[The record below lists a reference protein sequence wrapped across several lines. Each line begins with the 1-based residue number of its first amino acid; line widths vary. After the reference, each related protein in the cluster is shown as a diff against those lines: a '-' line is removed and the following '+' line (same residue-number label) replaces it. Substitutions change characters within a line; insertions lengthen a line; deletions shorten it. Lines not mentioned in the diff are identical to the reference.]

1 MEIFIEDNNDMI
13 RKKLI
18 EENKKNIL
26 KLNKIL
32 LKRRNDNEFLESII
46 KETQKY
52 VDVLSKTNS
61 DKIINLEKLLEYL
74 NSLEDKDAKKEIKL
88 IKEEI
93 EKLNKI
99 TSENEK

>member
-32 LKRRNDNEFLESII
+32 LKRRNDNELLESII

-52 VDVLSKTNS
+52 VDVLTKINS

-93 EKLNKI
+93 DKLNKM
-99 TSENEK
+99 TSEK